1 MEFQGFPGLGAVHHF
16 VSWHADSSSGIHAG
30 TNEENPPNCP
40 IEHTDHGTGTLPFGK
55 SATSKVNETTR
66 RLSEISDRH
75 EVVSV

>member
-1 MEFQGFPGLGAVHHF
+1 MEFRGFPGLGAVHHF
-16 VSWHADSSSGIHAG
+16 VFWHADSSSGIHAS
-30 TNEENPPNCP
+30 TNEENPLDCP
-40 IEHTDHGTGTLPFGK
+40 FEHTDRGTGTLAFGQ